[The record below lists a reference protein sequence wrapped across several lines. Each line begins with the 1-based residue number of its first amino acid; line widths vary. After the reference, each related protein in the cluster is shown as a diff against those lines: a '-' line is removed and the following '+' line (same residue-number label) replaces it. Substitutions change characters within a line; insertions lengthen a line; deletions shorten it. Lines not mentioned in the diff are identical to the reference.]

1 MVTARGLRL
10 STGLVL
16 FGYIAQHL
24 VNHAL
29 GLVSVALAERGL
41 VWALA
46 VWHSVP
52 GTLLLYG
59 VAGVH
64 VALAFD
70 AIYSRRTLRAAP
82 LDLLR
87 ILLGL
92 GIPTLL
98 IGPIATTRLSWEL
111 YGQSSQYS
119 RVVWSLWTTNGQGR
133 QLALLVPGW
142 AHGCLGLHLAFSA
155 RPAYRRWRRVLW
167 AAALLLP
174 VLGALGFFAMGKEL
188 EGDRANRATLDA
200 GLALHAGA
208 GASLARTRD
217 ALLAVYAAA
226 CVGVFAARGGR
237 TVGERRAR
245 SVE

>member
-16 FGYIAQHL
+16 FGYIALHL

-29 GLVSVALAERGL
+29 GLVSVALAECGL
-41 VWALA
+41 EWTLA

-59 VAGVH
+59 AAGVH

-70 AIYSRRTLRAAP
+70 AIYSRRTLHAAP
-82 LDLLR
+82 LDLVR

-98 IGPIATTRLSWEL
+98 IGHIATTRLSWEM
-111 YGQSSQYS
+111 YGQSSHYS
-119 RVVWSLWTTNGQGR
+119 RVVWSLWMTNGQGR

-142 AHGCLGLHLAFSA
+142 AHGCLGLHLAFAA
-155 RPAYRRWRRVLW
+155 RPLYCRLRRALW
-167 AAALLLP
+167 SAALLLP
-174 VLGALGFFAMGKEL
+174 VLGALGFIAMGKEL
-188 EGDRANRATLDA
+188 EGGHANRARLDA
-200 GLALHAGA
+200 SLVLHEGA
-208 GASLARTRD
+208 GASLAEARD
-217 ALLAVYAAA
+217 ALLAVYVSA
-226 CVGVFAARGGR
+226 CLGVFAARGVR
-237 TVGERRAR
+237 TISERRSR
-245 SVE
+245 LEE